1 MLITIDP
8 GSTDP
13 VFVQIADQLRAQL
26 VVGSIAAGTRLPAAR
41 ELAEQLGVN
50 LHTVLH
56 AYQAVRDEG
65 LIALRRGSGAVA
77 IGPDRDLAALS
88 AAVADLVREAKQLDL
103 ALPTL
108 TAMIRSEFGR

>member
-8 GSTDP
+8 AGDAP
-13 VFVQIADQLRAQL
+13 VFAQIADQVRTQL
-26 VVGSIAAGTRLPAAR
+26 ADGRIPAGTRLPAAR
-41 ELAEQLGVN
+41 DLADQLDIS

-56 AYQAVRDEG
+56 AYQSLRDEG

-77 IGPDRDLAALS
+77 VGPDQDLAIVR
-88 AAVADLVREAKQLDL
+88 AAVAAVVREAKRHDL

-108 TAMIRSEFGR
+108 TALIREEYGR